1 MTIQDSTPEAVDSR
15 LAAARELMRRRVRS
29 AMAEASAGTGGTFAQ
44 AAASPAP
51 TAGDGPGAEPVA
63 SFAQERMWLVDRVR
77 GGAPG
82 YAIPEVVRLRGPL
95 RQDLLRRSLTAVV
108 GRHAPLRTVFEERD
122 GQPVPVVLP
131 APGEV
136 PLARLDLGS
145 AGDGAPAPDA
155 VRRAL
160 DLAREEARRPFDLAA
175 GPLLRALLIR
185 LGADDHVLVL
195 VVHHIATDGWSMALL
210 WQELS
215 EGYAALLRGVEPRT
229 PNLPVAYQDHARR
242 QRERWES
249 GALDAG
255 LRHWEERLAGLEPL
269 ELPADRPRPTRRS
282 GAGHSLD
289 FTLDPELTDRL
300 RRLAEA
306 QGVTLFMTLLAA
318 FQAVLA
324 RVSGR
329 TDIAVGTPVAG
340 RDRVELEPLIGFFV
354 NTLVLRTDL
363 SGDIGFRELLGRVR
377 RVSLDAF
384 DHQEVP
390 FDRLVERLNP
400 ERSGDMNPLVQ
411 VMFAAASDET
421 AGLRLPGVGVE
432 RVPCDFGASLFDLSV
447 FVSEG
452 ADRCT
457 GSLVADTD
465 LFDPATAE
473 LLLGHYLELLSAA
486 AGAPDRPL
494 AELLP
499 GAGTAA
505 RLVADG
511 HGTVRE
517 DLAPATPAGL
527 FAEQVRHSPGATAVV
542 CGADRLTYAELD
554 ARSDALAVRLRA
566 GGVDRETPVAL
577 LMDRSVHVPVAML
590 AVLKAG
596 GAYVPLNPA
605 FPVQRLHWMLERTG
619 ARLLL
624 TDPALAGHEAVTGS
638 PVPVL
643 DATDDPAPG
652 TAPLD
657 PAVCTPEQL
666 AYVMYTS
673 GSTGEPKGIGV
684 TRGNIA
690 ALARDAA
697 FGAAH
702 RRVLAHSPLAF
713 DASTYEVWTPL
724 LSGGT
729 VVMAPPGRIGTDTLA
744 RLVREHR
751 ITALFLTAA
760 LFDLVVEERVELLT
774 EVREVWTGGEAA
786 STASFRR
793 ALEAAPG
800 TVLVNV
806 YGPTETTTFA
816 TAHRL
821 DARAGDTVAGRVPIG
836 SALDDTRLYVLDE
849 RGRPVPEGA
858 VGELCVGGTG
868 VARGYLGRPGLT
880 ARQFAVD
887 PYGPP
892 GARMYRTG
900 DLARRRPDGTV
911 DYLGRADQQVKIRGF
926 RIEPGEVEAELARCT
941 AVGRAA
947 VVVREDTPGEP
958 CLVAYVVAAPGADV
972 VPAELHSALADRLP
986 AYMLPAAIVP
996 VPGLPTTPNGKL
1008 DRRALPA
1015 PGEQA
1020 LRRAE
1025 FAAPSTDAE
1034 RLAAEVWGKVLGVG
1048 RVGRHDDFFALG
1060 GHSLRATRAVSRL
1073 GVRLGTEV
1081 PLRLLFEHPVL
1092 DRFAAALDA
1101 LRHGAPDTAVDRVVP
1116 RPAGGPA
1123 PLSFAQQRLWFLD
1136 RLQPGRADYNIPVAV
1151 RLEGELDADALLE
1164 ALRAV
1169 VVRHEVLRSRLAE
1182 GPDGPV
1188 QMVEPPEVFVPL
1200 LTDLGGL
1207 SPDDARSR
1215 ALGLAHED
1223 SATPFDLS
1231 RAPLVRARLVRV
1243 HAGEHLLVLVLHHT
1257 VGDGWS
1263 MPVLWRELSDG
1274 YAALRRGERPAPP
1287 ALPVQYGDY
1296 AHWQQHRLAGG
1307 AADRGIAHWRERL
1320 AALPALELPTDRPR
1334 PRTRT
1339 GAGAELTF
1347 ELPPELAG
1355 RLGALARERGATLFM
1370 VLLAG
1375 FQSLLARWT
1384 GQHDLAVGSPVAGR
1398 DRTEL
1403 EPLVGFFVNTLV
1415 LRTDLSGDPTFDEA
1429 VRRVRETA
1437 LAAFEHQDV
1446 PFDRLVEE
1454 LRPERDLS
1462 RNPLF
1467 DVLFQLH
1474 PEQLDTLPLEGVRT
1488 TSLDTANGTA
1498 KFDLSLA
1505 ITEHPG
1511 GLTGTLSYASD
1522 LFDHATMERFAG
1534 HYARL
1539 LRSAAADPD
1548 APLSR
1553 LEVLTEAE
1561 RTALLG
1567 ADAPGER
1574 EFPAR
1579 AATLHA
1585 LVEEQARR
1593 RPDAVAVTCAGR
1605 SLTYGALDADANRLA
1620 RRLRELGAVTGST
1633 VAVMTGRGIRTVVAV
1648 LAVLKAGA
1656 AYVPVSPRQP
1666 AERVRT
1672 VLADSGARV
1681 VVTDGSSGEVLGTG
1695 VRPDGSYGGG
1705 PGIGL
1710 TDGLSG
1716 QVPGTGLPDGSHGG
1730 VPGTELTDSPS
1741 GQVLATRLPDG
1752 PSDGVPATELTDSPS
1767 GQVPA
1772 TRLPD
1777 GPSDG
1782 VPATELTDRP
1792 SGQVPVTGLPDGVA
1806 VLDLDR
1812 EQPLID
1818 ALPATAPPVTAGPG
1832 DLAYLLY
1839 TSGSTGRPKGVAVP
1853 HAAIT
1858 GYLAAL
1864 TGTFGIGERD
1874 TVLARTALTFDPSV
1888 RDLFAPL
1895 ATGARL
1901 VLATDDEADDPDA
1914 LARLLHSER
1923 ITALLSVVPS
1933 MLTLVVAASPGPAA
1947 DLRLVLTT
1955 GEALTAPLAETARR
1969 ALGTPERLRLVNQYG
1984 PTECTNTTTYHV
1996 VTDEDIAV
2004 GRVPI
2009 GRPLPGARVRV
2020 LGPRLEL
2027 LPAGAVGELFIAGRG
2042 VARGYLGDPG
2052 RTATAYLPDPYGP
2065 PGSRMYRTGDLA
2077 RLRAD
2082 GVLEFHGR
2090 RDNQVKVR
2098 GHRVELG
2105 EVEAAVLR
2113 HPAVARAAV
2122 APHGEGADRTLVA
2135 YVEWHPD
2142 GAPTG
2147 GTADVLD
2154 TVSATLPA
2162 ALVPSS
2168 VIVLDAL
2175 PLTPNGKTDRRA
2187 LPAPA
2192 PNPGG
2197 AARTHVAPRTPLER
2211 TVVQVWEEIL
2221 DDGPVGVLD
2230 HFFERGGHSLKATRV
2245 VSRLRR
2251 LLGLDVPIRSLF
2263 RHPVAEDF
2271 ARSLVTLGADGE
2283 QAIPVL
2289 PAGPSP
2295 LSFGQQRLWLLDRLQ
2310 PGRPDYNM
2318 PGAIRLTG
2326 TLDAPAALAA
2336 LRDVVARH
2344 EVLRSRVEENGPA
2357 GTARLMT
2364 EPASVF
2370 EPVFTDL
2377 SGAPELSGPVF
2388 TELSGDEAATAER
2401 RAQELAGADAALPF
2415 DLTRAPLVRARL
2427 IRIAPREHLLVVV
2440 AHHAAFDGWSAGV
2453 FWRDFFAAYGA
2464 RTGADTDPLPELAVS
2479 YRDFAAWQRDR
2490 LSGELLDRQLAYWR
2504 ERLAGLAPLELPTDR
2519 PRPAVPSGRGDRHS
2533 FTVPAPLVERL
2544 RVLGRGSEA
2553 TLFMVLLAGVQA
2565 LLGRWAGTH
2574 DVAVG
2579 SPVAGRD
2586 RGELEPLVGF
2596 FVNNLVLRAD
2606 LSDDPAFADL
2616 VARARD
2622 TALEAYAHQEVPFER
2637 LVEELRP
2644 ERDLSRNPLFQVML
2658 VLNEEPDAPRLPAG
2672 LTAEPLELAGGAS
2685 KFDLSLYFTQEA
2697 GELRGEAVFATD
2709 LFGRQSVAR
2718 LTAALLELLSA
2729 AVEAP
2734 GTRVA
2739 ALPLLPAGR
2748 ETEFAA
2754 RWNATAEQVPDA
2766 PLHERVGEQ
2775 AARTPDAVAVDD
2787 GRRLLDYA
2795 GLWDL
2800 SGRVAGRLAALGAG
2814 PGTAVA
2820 VSVER
2825 SVLLPV
2831 ALLGVLRSGARYVPV
2846 DPGYPA
2852 ERIGHMLSDSG
2863 ARLLIAS
2870 AGPAG
2875 TPPVGGG
2882 AVRVLDVAELVDD
2895 LMPASEV
2902 PPAPVRPEDL
2912 AYVLYTSGSTGR
2924 PKGVMVPHRALANFS
2939 HDMVGRLGTGPG
2951 DIVAAVTTASFDIAV
2966 LELLVPLT
2974 CGASVRV
2981 VDRETARDGRLLAK
2995 ELDSAGATVVQATP
3009 ATWHQLMAAGWENP
3023 RVRALCGGEA
3033 LPTAL
3038 AARMRSALGT
3048 VWNVYGPT
3056 ETTVWSTA
3064 HRLSPGDAEG
3074 PVPIGGP
3081 LANTRLHVLDE
3092 RLRPLPVGV
3101 FGELYIGGDGV
3112 ARGYHGRPA
3121 LTAERFVADPF
3132 DDGARLY
3139 RTGDLVRRL
3148 PDGGLEYRGRA
3159 DGQVKVRGHRIE
3171 LGEIEA
3177 ALARRPEVAE
3187 AAAAV
3192 HGIGVDA
3199 VLVGYVVWRD
3209 GHGDGDPGALRDF
3222 LRGELPAPMVPGV
3235 LTSLDRLPLTPNGKL
3250 DRRALPAPA
3259 PGASRAGDAARV
3271 APRDAAEL
3279 RMARLWEGVLGTG
3292 PVGVRDDF
3300 FALGGHS
3307 LKAFELMSAV
3317 RAEFGVE
3324 LPLNLVFRRPTVEL
3338 LCGALPEA
3346 AAASGRLLVPLSDG
3360 SDGSDGRDDR
3370 PPLILFHPRG
3380 GDVVCYLDLVRELAA
3395 TSDGARRVLG
3405 VEAVGCNTDDTPLD
3419 EVSVMAERY
3428 LAAIREEVPAGPYL
3442 LAGWS
3447 FGGTVAFEI
3456 AARLEAA
3463 GEQVA
3468 FLGLI
3473 DSAAPG
3479 TRAGTEPDPGDDDLL
3494 RHGLAAGLDA
3504 AEARALDEDALLDA
3518 LVRKG
3523 RENGSL
3529 PRHSAPQAL
3538 RRMLRVASANGTA
3551 ATRYRTAAVLD
3562 TPVHLFTVSEVHA
3575 ELATPLVDPAPWR
3588 ARASAVV
3595 PVAIPGNHHTLV
3607 DPPHS
3612 AVLAERL
3619 ARALAVATP
3628 LPDSRSRSQSSSQSR
3643 SRD

>member
-1 MTIQDSTPEAVDSR
+1 MTIQESTPGAADRS
-15 LAAARELMRRRVRS
+15 AAARELMRRRVRS
-29 AMAEASAGTGGTFAQ
+29 ALARTTAGADGT
-44 AAASPAP
+44 PAP
-51 TAGDGPGAEPVA
+51 AADAPRTTGAGPAAGPVA
-63 SFAQERMWLVDRVR
+63 SFAQERMWLVDRMR

-95 RQDLLRRSLTAVV
+95 RRDLLRRSLTGVV
-108 GRHAPLRTVFEERD
+108 ERHAPLRTVFEERD

-131 APGEV
+131 APDEV
-136 PLARLDLGS
+136 PLALLDLGT
-145 AGDGAPAPDA
+145 AGDGAGAPDA
-155 VRRAL
+155 VARAL
-160 DLAREEARRPFDLAA
+160 DLAREEARRPFDLSA

-185 LGADDHVLVL
+185 LGAEDHVLVL
-195 VVHHIATDGWSMALL
+195 VVHHVATDGWSMSLL
-210 WQELS
+210 WKELS
-215 EGYAALLRGVEPRT
+215 EGYTALLRDVPAHR
-229 PNLPVAYQDHARR
+229 PALPVTYQDHARD
-242 QRERWES
+242 QRERLAS

-282 GAGHSLD
+282 GAGHTLE
-289 FTLDPELTDRL
+289 FTLDQELTDRL

-306 QGVTLFMTLLAA
+306 RGVTLFMTLLAA

-377 RVSLDAF
+377 RVSLDAY
-384 DHQEVP
+384 DRQEVP
-390 FDRLVERLNP
+390 FDRLVEHLNP

-411 VMFAAASDET
+411 VMFAAASEET
-421 AGLRLPGVGVE
+421 AALRLPGVSVE

-452 ADRCT
+452 VDRCT

-473 LLLGHYLELLSAA
+473 LLLGHYLELLVSAVED
-486 AGAPDRPL
+486 PDRPL

-499 GAGTAA
+499 DAGAAA
-505 RLVADG
+505 RIVAGG
-511 HGTVRE
+511 HGPVRT
-517 DLAPATPAGL
+517 DLAPATPVGL
-527 FAEQVRHSPGATAVV
+527 FADRARRSPGATAVV
-542 CGADRLTYAELD
+542 CGADLLSYAELD
-554 ARSDALAVRLRA
+554 ARSDALAARLRA
-566 GGVDRETPVAL
+566 GGVGPETPVAL
-577 LMDRSVHVPVAML
+577 LMERSVHVPVAML

-605 FPVQRLHWMLERTG
+605 FPVRRLHWMLESTG

-624 TDPALAGHEAVTGS
+624 TDPSLAGHEAATGS

-643 DATDDPAPG
+643 DATEDRRGGAVPPGGAVPCAP
-652 TAPLD
+652 D
-657 PAVCTPEQL
+657 RL

-684 TRGNIA
+684 TGANIA
-690 ALARDAA
+690 ALARDSA
-697 FGAAH
+697 FGTAH

-724 LSGGT
+724 LTGGT
-729 VVMAPPGRIGTDTLA
+729 VVMAPPGRIGADALA

-774 EVREVWTGGEAA
+774 ELREVWTGGEAA
-786 STASFRR
+786 SAASFRR
-793 ALEAAPG
+793 ALAAAPD
-800 TVLVNV
+800 TVLVNA

-816 TAHRL
+816 TAHRV
-821 DARAGDTVAGRVPIG
+821 DPRDGGTVGGRVPIG
-836 SALDDTRLYVLDE
+836 SALDDTRLYVLDG

-858 VGELCVGGTG
+858 VGELCVGGSG

-880 ARQFAVD
+880 AERFAVD

-926 RIEPGEVEAELARCT
+926 RIEPGEVEAELTRCPG
-941 AVGRAA
+941 VGRAA

-958 CLVAYVVAAPGADV
+958 RLVAYVVAAPGADAA
-972 VPAELHSALADRLP
+972 PDALHRALAERLP

-1015 PGEQA
+1015 PDGPA
-1020 LRRAE
+1020 VSRARFE
-1025 FAAPSTDAE
+1025 EPEGATE
-1034 RLAAEVWGKVLGVG
+1034 RLVSEVWGEVLGAE

-1092 DRFAAALDA
+1092 ERFATVLDA
-1101 LRHGAPDTAVDRVVP
+1101 LRADAPGAAADRVVP
-1116 RPAGGPA
+1116 RPAGSTA

-1136 RLQPGRADYNIPVAV
+1136 QLQPGRPDYNIPVAV
-1151 RLEGELDADALLE
+1151 RLEGALDADALLD
-1164 ALRAV
+1164 ALRGV
-1169 VVRHEVLRSRLAE
+1169 VVRHEVLRSRLTE

-1188 QMVEPPEVFVPL
+1188 QHVEPAGVFVPVV
-1200 LTDLGGL
+1200 TDLDGL
-1207 SPDDARSR
+1207 PREEARSR
-1215 ALGLAHED
+1215 ALGLAHGD
-1223 SATPFDLS
+1223 AAAPFDLT
-1231 RAPLVRARLVRV
+1231 RAPLLRARLVRV
-1243 HAGEHLLVLVLHHT
+1243 AAEEHLLVLVLHHT

-1263 MPVLWRELSDG
+1263 MPVLWRELSDA
-1274 YAALRRGERPAPP
+1274 YAALRRGERPVPP

-1296 AHWQQHRLAGG
+1296 AHWQQRRLAEG

-1320 AALPALELPTDRPR
+1320 ADLPSLELPTDRPR
-1334 PRTRT
+1334 PHVRT
-1339 GAGAELTF
+1339 GAGGSLAF
-1347 ELPPELAG
+1347 ELPAELAE
-1355 RLGALARERGATLFM
+1355 RLGVLARERGATLFM

-1375 FQSLLARWT
+1375 FQSLLIRWT
-1384 GQHDLAVGSPVAGR
+1384 GQYDLAVGSPVAGR

-1415 LRTDLSGDPTFDEA
+1415 LRTDLSGDPAFGEA

-1474 PEQLDTLPLEGVRT
+1474 PDQLDALPLDGIRT

-1505 ITEHPG
+1505 LTEHPN

-1553 LEVLTEAE
+1553 LEVLPPEE
-1561 RTALLG
+1561 RAALLG
-1567 ADAPGER
+1567 ADAPGAR
-1574 EFPAR
+1574 KFPAR

-1593 RPDAVAVTCAGR
+1593 RPGAVAVTCGGHDT
-1605 SLTYGALDADANRLA
+1605 TYAELDAAANRLA
-1620 RRLRELGAVTGST
+1620 RRLRELGAAPGAT
-1633 VAVMTGRGIRTVVAV
+1633 VAVATGRGTRTVVAV
-1648 LAVLKAGA
+1648 LAALKAGA
-1656 AYVPVSPRQP
+1656 AYVPVNPDQP

-1672 VLADSGARV
+1672 VLTDSAARV
-1681 VVTDGSSGEVLGTG
+1681 VVTDGS
-1695 VRPDGSYGGG
+1695 PG
-1705 PGIGL
+1705 P
-1710 TDGLSG
+1710 
-1716 QVPGTGLPDGSHGG
+1716 V
-1730 VPGTELTDSPS
+1730 
-1741 GQVLATRLPDG
+1741 ADG
-1752 PSDGVPATELTDSPS
+1752 PSGSVA
-1767 GQVPA
+1767 
-1772 TRLPD
+1772 D
-1777 GPSDG
+1777 GPSG
-1782 VPATELTDRP
+1782 
-1792 SGQVPVTGLPDGVA
+1792 PVPDGVA
-1806 VLDLDR
+1806 VLDLERDR
-1812 EQPLID
+1812 ALID
-1818 ALPATAPPVTAGPG
+1818 ALPDTPLPAAAGPG

-1864 TGTFGIGERD
+1864 TGTFGLGEED

-1895 ATGARL
+1895 STGGRV
-1901 VLATDDEADDPDA
+1901 VLATGDEADDPDA
-1914 LARLLHSER
+1914 LARLLRAER
-1923 ITALLSVVPS
+1923 VTAVLSVVPS
-1933 MLTLVVAASPGPAA
+1933 MLALVVAASPGPSA

-1955 GEALTAPLAETARR
+1955 GEALTAPLADAAR
-1969 ALGTPERLRLVNQYG
+1969 ALGAPGRLRLVNQYG

-1996 VTDEDIAV
+1996 VTDEDVAR

-2027 LPAGAVGELFIAGRG
+2027 LPAGAIGELFIAGRG

-2052 RTATAYLPDPYGP
+2052 RTAAAYVPDPYGP

-2113 HPAVARAAV
+2113 HPAVARTAV
-2122 APHGEGADRTLVA
+2122 AAHGEGADRALVA
-2135 YVEWHPD
+2135 YVEWHAD
-2142 GAPTG
+2142 GAPSG
-2147 GTADVLD
+2147 GTAEVSD
-2154 TVSATLPA
+2154 TVRATLPA

-2168 VIVLDAL
+2168 VVVLDAL

-2192 PNPGG
+2192 PG
-2197 AARTHVAPRTPLER
+2197 ADGTGRAYAAPRTALER
-2211 TVVQVWEEIL
+2211 TVAEVWEEVL
-2221 DDGPVGVLD
+2221 GDGPVGVRD

-2245 VSRLRR
+2245 VSRLRG
-2251 LLGLDVPIRSLF
+2251 LLGLDVPMRSLF

-2271 ARSLVTLGADGE
+2271 ARALASLGADE
-2283 QAIPVL
+2283 QPAIPLL
-2289 PAGPSP
+2289 PPGPSP

-2318 PGAIRLTG
+2318 PGALRLSG
-2326 TLDAPAALAA
+2326 ALDARAVLDA
-2336 LRDVVARH
+2336 LRDVVVRH
-2344 EVLRSRVEENGPA
+2344 GVLRSRVEEDGPEGA
-2357 GTARLMT
+2357 AVLVT
-2364 EPASVF
+2364 EPADVF

-2377 SGAPELSGPVF
+2377 SGDP
-2388 TELSGDEAATAER
+2388 ATADG
-2401 RAQELAGADAALPF
+2401 RARELAEADAALPF
-2415 DLTRAPLVRARL
+2415 DLSRAPLVRARL
-2427 IRIAPREHLLVVV
+2427 VRTAPREHLLVVV

-2453 FWRDFFAAYGA
+2453 FWRDFFACYRA
-2464 RTGADTDPLPELAVS
+2464 RTEDGAEPLAELAVS
-2479 YRDFAAWQRDR
+2479 YRDFAAWQRER
-2490 LSGELLDRQLAYWR
+2490 LTGETLERQLGHWR
-2504 ERLAGLAPLELPTDR
+2504 DRLAGLAPLDLPTDR
-2519 PRPAVPSGRGDRHS
+2519 PRPAPPSGRGDRHS

-2544 RVLGRGSEA
+2544 RALGRDREA

-2565 LLGRWAGTH
+2565 LLGRWAGTD

-2586 RGELEPLVGF
+2586 RDELEPLVGF

-2616 VARARD
+2616 VSRARD

-2658 VLNEEPDAPRLPAG
+2658 VLNEEPVSPRLPAG
-2672 LTAEPLELAGGAS
+2672 LDAEALELDSSAS
-2685 KFDLSLYFTQEA
+2685 KFDLSLYFTEEA

-2709 LFGRQSVAR
+2709 LFERPSVAR
-2718 LTAALLELLSA
+2718 LAAALLELLSA
-2729 AVEAP
+2729 AVTAP
-2734 GTRVA
+2734 GTRVG

-2748 ETEFAA
+2748 EAEAAA
-2754 RWNATAEQVPDA
+2754 RWNDTAEPVPDA
-2766 PLHERVGEQ
+2766 PLHVRIGEQ
-2775 AARTPDAVAVDD
+2775 AVRTPHATAVDD
-2787 GRRLLDYA
+2787 GRRRLDYA
-2795 GLWDL
+2795 GLWEL

-2820 VSVER
+2820 VGVDR

-2846 DPGYPA
+2846 DPAYPA
-2852 ERIGHMLSDSG
+2852 ERIGHMLADSG
-2863 ARLLIAS
+2863 AHLLIAS
-2870 AGPAG
+2870 
-2875 TPPVGGG
+2875 GG
-2882 AVRVLDVAELVDD
+2882 AEDTPGADGPVRVLDVAALVDD
-2895 LMPASEV
+2895 R
-2902 PPAPVRPEDL
+2902 PPAGVPEPVAVHPEDL

-2939 HDMVGRLGTGPG
+2939 HDMVARLGTGPG
-2951 DIVAAVTTASFDIAV
+2951 DVVAAVTTASFDIAV

-2974 CGASVRV
+2974 CGAGVRV

-3009 ATWHQLMAAGWENP
+3009 ATWHLLMEAGWESP
-3023 RVRALCGGEA
+3023 GVRALCGGEA

-3064 HRLSPGDAEG
+3064 HHLRTGDPDG
-3074 PVPIGGP
+3074 PVPIGGA
-3081 LANTRLHVLDE
+3081 LANTRLHVLDG

-3132 DDGARLY
+3132 DAGGRLY

-3159 DGQVKVRGHRIE
+3159 DSQVKVRGHRIE
-3171 LGEIEA
+3171 PGEIEA
-3177 ALARRPEVAE
+3177 ALVRRPEVA
-3187 AAAAV
+3187 AAAV
-3192 HGIGVDA
+3192 AVRGRGVDA
-3199 VLVGYVVWRD
+3199 FLVGYVVWRD
-3209 GHGDGDPGALRDF
+3209 GDGDPAALRDF
-3222 LRGELPAPMVPGV
+3222 LREELPAPMVPGV
-3235 LTSLDRLPLTPNGKL
+3235 LVPLERLPLTPNGKL
-3250 DRRALPAPA
+3250 DRRALPAVA
-3259 PGASRAGDAARV
+3259 PGAARPGDAPPV

-3307 LKAFELMSAV
+3307 LKALELMASV
-3317 RAEFGVE
+3317 RAEFGVD
-3324 LPLNLVFRRPTVEL
+3324 LPLSLVFRRPTVEL
-3338 LCGALPEA
+3338 LCEALPEA
-3346 AAASGRLLVPLSDG
+3346 AAASGRLVVPLSDG
-3360 SDGSDGRDDR
+3360 GDDR

-3380 GDVVCYLDLVRELAA
+3380 GDVVCYLNLVRELAA
-3395 TSDGARRVLG
+3395 TSDGPRRVLG
-3405 VEAVGCNTDDTPLD
+3405 VTAVGCDTDETPLE
-3419 EVSVMAERY
+3419 EVSAMAERY
-3428 LAAIREEVPAGPYL
+3428 LAEIRAEVPSGPYL

-3447 FGGTVAFEI
+3447 FGGTVAFEV

-3463 GEQVA
+3463 GERVA

-3479 TRAGTEPDPGDDDLL
+3479 PRAGAVPDAGDDDLL

-3504 AEARALDEDALLDA
+3504 DQARALDEEALLDA

-3529 PRHSAPQAL
+3529 PRHGAPQAL
-3538 RRMLRVASANGTA
+3538 RRMLRVASANGVA
-3551 ATRYRTAAVLD
+3551 AAAYRTGAVLD
-3562 TPVHLFTVSEVHA
+3562 APVHLFTVDEVHA
-3575 ELATPLVDPAPWR
+3575 DLATALVDPGPWR
-3588 ARASAVV
+3588 ARASAVHGIR
-3595 PVAIPGNHHTLV
+3595 IPGNHHTLV

-3612 AVLAERL
+3612 AVLADRL
-3619 ARALAVATP
+3619 ARALADAAGP
-3628 LPDSRSRSQSSSQSR
+3628 AGSGG
-3643 SRD
+3643 